1 MRWTTYERLR
11 SLDAALQD
19 RWLAG
24 MMAVVGKLDC
34 RLKRP

>member
-24 MMAVVGKLDC
+24 MMAAVGKLDS
-34 RLKRP
+34 RLKHA

>member
-1 MRWTTYERLR
+1 MRWTTYDRLR

-24 MMAVVGKLDC
+24 MMSVVGKFDS